1 MVPNYIIRFFFYT
14 KLKVQTEDQ
23 INKRAIPKNN
33 LNFSDC
39 LANNLNFFRLF
50 NGKTRIII
58 KQIRHTAM
66 S

>member
-33 LNFSDC
+33 LNISDC

-50 NGKTRIII
+50 NGETRII
-58 KQIRHTAM
+58 
-66 S
+66 